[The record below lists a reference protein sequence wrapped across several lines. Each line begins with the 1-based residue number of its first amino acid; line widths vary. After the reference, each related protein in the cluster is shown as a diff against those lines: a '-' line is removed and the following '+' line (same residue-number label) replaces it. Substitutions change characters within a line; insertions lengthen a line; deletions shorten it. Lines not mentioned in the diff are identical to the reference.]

1 MGNSRREKIMD
12 LSCLWGAIYQQTLPL
27 QAQSEAAQRWPP
39 FGKHDHTTTKNKGQE
54 AVALRRL
61 WGAIYQQT
69 APLQAQ
75 SEAAQRWPSLDHGA
89 NGKWKE
95 KIKAAGL

>member
-27 QAQSEAAQRWPP
+27 PAQSAEPQWRPA

-54 AVALRRL
+54 ALALRRL

-69 APLQAQ
+69 APLPTQ
-75 SEAAQRWPSLDHGA
+75 SEAAQRWLSPFQDA
-89 NGKWKE
+89 NGKWWE
-95 KIKAAGL
+95 EIKAAGL